1 LGFKAMGSSIKGVRN
16 KARLNL
22 IVATINVAIERRLIS
37 LDCQPIADTTFEF
50 ELAGL
55 PVLASVTDIGFGDVS
70 VKALVA
76 PTELGR
82 RFVKPALFH
91 GHRRFGVATGWGVL
105 ERQTGRYLQ
114 TIGSYRG
121 AKVVTGKLSE
131 LTIAPNGFGL
141 KPTRGGYYIRHEH
154 EAVFGP
160 PRPRPPIG
168 LGFRRR
174 AHAKSP

>member
-1 LGFKAMGSSIKGVRN
+1 MGSSIVDVHR
-16 KARLNL
+16 KARQNL
-22 IVATINVAIERRLIS
+22 VVATVNAALERRLIT
-37 LDCQPIADTTFEF
+37 LDCQPIEDTTFEF

-55 PVLASVTDIGFGDVS
+55 PVLASVTDIGFGEVS

-82 RFVKPALFH
+82 RFVKTALFH
-91 GHRRFGVATGWGVL
+91 GHRRFGAATGWGVL
-105 ERQTGRYLQ
+105 ERQTGGCLQ

-121 AKVVTGKLSE
+121 AKAVTGKLSE
-131 LTIAPNGFGL
+131 LTIVPYGFGL
-141 KPTRGGYYIRHEH
+141 ELTRGGYYFRREH